1 MQKTRNYTARASI
14 LGKGGKFVT
23 QTAKAKNRKQRRLAR
38 LQYRADGW
46 DGND

>member
-1 MQKTRNYTARASI
+1 MKPRNHIARAKI
-14 LGKGGKFVT
+14 MGKGGKFVT

>member
-1 MQKTRNYTARASI
+1 MRARNYVARSKI
-14 LGKGGKFVT
+14 MGKGGKFVT

-38 LQYRADGW
+38 LHYRADGW

>member
-1 MQKTRNYTARASI
+1 MKLRNHIARSKI
-14 LGKGGKFVT
+14 MSKGGKFVT
-23 QTAKAKNRKQRRLAR
+23 QTFKAKNRKQRRLAR